1 MQHETWDLAVH
12 SLASVESLASFSCS
26 IHESHRRGKG
36 KDLPASPIR
45 VALALGQEAPFVKG
59 LQRLVTS
66 SGMVSVFWCL
76 WGWVKEWL
84 ANGCGQSF
92 SQGPFTYI
100 LVLFDLLFLLMTW
113 GTLKKTSLHYSFIS
127 VTRIHFHQFCKEP
140 FSQLGLASGFSLERH
155 QQRFL
160 VVSPDKLCGRWSDLI
175 SNICH

>member
-1 MQHETWDLAVH
+1 MQHETWDFAVH

-66 SGMVSVFWCL
+66 GGMVSVFWCL

-84 ANGCGQSF
+84 VNGCGQSF

-113 GTLKKTSLHYSFIS
+113 VIKLHFI
-127 VTRIHFHQFCKEP
+127 IHL
-140 FSQLGLASGFSLERH
+140 S
-155 QQRFL
+155 
-160 VVSPDKLCGRWSDLI
+160 VSPGFTFTNFAKNLSVNWGWPVVFPWKDTNNGF
-175 SNICH
+175 